1 MDVTQ
6 VDSIPLQSRVALNL
20 NFVFAHRQ
28 FIQGDF
34 FSSDAGEKRN
44 VPPVCHRD
52 PGIDWEASSVIWL
65 LEAHLNDKGK
75 PLRW

>member
-1 MDVTQ
+1 MDVSQ

-34 FSSDAGEKRN
+34 FLLMRGKRGMCHQFVTETQGLTEKPA
-44 VPPVCHRD
+44 V
-52 PGIDWEASSVIWL
+52 
-65 LEAHLNDKGK
+65 
-75 PLRW
+75 